1 VNITGDVPAPITYP
15 LGVGSAVTRIV
26 EAGTGPRVLLYMH
39 GAGSRADRFRHNM
52 LPLAAAGYR
61 VIAVDFPG
69 HGFASKG
76 SNFEYTTPAL
86 ADFVGETLRAL
97 GIDRS
102 VLVGTSLG
110 AHVAAELTCRSPESV
125 DALVLIGA
133 VGVVEY
139 KPEGGPPSP
148 IPLYDASEAG
158 IRRKFGFVVH
168 DPRLITDEWV
178 REESRVNGSPGA
190 REALEAVGA
199 YLNTGVN
206 RDLVGDRLAD
216 SVGGIPVLLVWGA
229 KDLWVPPEV
238 GHRVAELLP
247 LAELHLMEGT
257 GHAPYYE
264 DPDTF
269 NRLLTSFLARRPLDI
284 ASSV

>member
-1 VNITGDVPAPITYP
+1 MNIIGDVPASITYP
-15 LGVGSAVTRIV
+15 LGVGSVVTRIV
-26 EAGTGPRVLLYMH
+26 EAGTGPRVVLYMH

-76 SNFEYTTPAL
+76 GNLQYTTPAL
-86 ADFVGETLRAL
+86 ADFVGEMLRTL
-97 GIDRS
+97 GIERS
-102 VLVGTSLG
+102 ILAGTSLG
-110 AHVAAELTCRSPESV
+110 AHVAAELTCRNPGSV
-125 DALVLIGA
+125 EALVLIGA
-133 VGVVEY
+133 IGIVEY
-139 KPEGGPPSP
+139 TPKGGPPSP
-148 IPLYDASEAG
+148 TPLYDASEEG

-168 DPRLITDEWV
+168 DPRLITDDWV
-178 REESRVNGSPGA
+178 REEARFNSSPGA

-206 RDLVGDRLAD
+206 RDLVGARLVD
-216 SVGGIPVLLVWGA
+216 SIDAIPVLLVWGA
-229 KDLWVPPEV
+229 QDLWVPSEV

-247 LAELHLMEGT
+247 SAQLHLMEGT
-257 GHAPYYE
+257 GHAPYFE

-269 NRLLTSFLARRPLDI
+269 NTLLTSFLT
-284 ASSV
+284 ASPQHATSSG